1 MATLLDYALCTV
13 ADVKE
18 ILNLDSGN
26 TSKDNLIIRKINQST
41 RVIENYCGR
50 RFKSADYT
58 EYYDGIGGSELE
70 LRNRPVNSIA
80 SLSARNVI
88 TNENSFELADT
99 EDYFIDE
106 SAGIIEFLG
115 SFNGLYDSWKVV
127 YNAGYDT
134 IPEDVAEVCAQ
145 MAAYLIENG
154 TSSSNVKIK
163 QEGQRKV
170 EYFDTSGSSQSLIES
185 LGLDEMLDP
194 YADPVI
200 SGLR

>member
-1 MATLLDYALCTV
+1 MANLLSYALCTV

-18 ILNLDSGN
+18 ILNIDSGN

-50 RFKSADYT
+50 RFTATDYT

-70 LRNRPVNSIA
+70 LRNRPVNSVT

-88 TNENSFELADT
+88 TNQDSFDIADT
-99 EDYFIDE
+99 DDYFIDE

-134 IPEDVAEVCAQ
+134 IPEDVAEACAQ

-154 TSSSNVKIK
+154 TASSNVKIK

>member
-1 MATLLDYALCTV
+1 MATLLDNALCTV

-50 RFKSADYT
+50 HFKSADYT

-88 TNENSFELADT
+88 TNENSFEIADT

-134 IPEDVAEVCAQ
+134 IPEDVAEACAQ

-170 EYFDTSGSSQSLIES
+170 EYFDTSGSSQSLIEA

>member
-115 SFNGLYDSWKVV
+115 SFNGLYDSWKVI
-127 YNAGYDT
+127 YSAGYDT
-134 IPEDVAEVCAQ
+134 IPEDVAEACAQ
-145 MAAYLIENG
+145 MSAYLVENG

-170 EYFDTSGSSQSLIES
+170 EYFDTSGSSQSLIDS

>member
-1 MATLLDYALCTV
+1 MANLLSYALCTV

-18 ILNLDSGN
+18 ILNIDSGN

-50 RFKSADYT
+50 RFTATDYT

-70 LRNRPVNSIA
+70 LRNRPVNSVT

-88 TNENSFELADT
+88 TNQDSFDIADT
-99 EDYFIDE
+99 DDYFIDE

-134 IPEDVAEVCAQ
+134 IPEDVAEACAQ